1 MNDKSKLKLIGQVGL
16 SNRGMNQKFLS
27 RSRLAKAVSC
37 SLMPSLTLISLLS
50 PAAIAKQT
58 VESSTASIEKIIV
71 TGSRLRQ
78 DGSLEPTP
86 VTVIT
91 NEEIEA
97 SGKTNV
103 ADFINDL
110 PQLQNSST
118 PRSTGFTSSTGLQGA
133 NLLNLRN
140 LGTNRTLVLL
150 DGRRVVPGVPT
161 GSVDLSLLPSALIKR
176 VDIVTGGASAA
187 YGADAVAGVVN
198 LVLDTKYS
206 GVKAH
211 IQGGSSTEGDAESR
225 SASLAAGTN
234 FANGR
239 GHIVGN
245 LEYAENKAAFAR
257 DRSWGRSKSIIPNP
271 AYEQGNGKYENIVS
285 NSGLGLATPGGLAIS
300 GPLRGTQFD
309 NNGNS
314 MPFDFGPSTGNGFI
328 AVSPDAYNPVA
339 LQQLIAPLER
349 YSSFI
354 HATFDINDTTSIYSE
369 ASYGKSTVRQETLP
383 LFRFANQK
391 VTNDNA
397 YLDETLAGRLADTGE
412 TSFIMGKLGVNL
424 GVAEPVGER
433 EIQRYLV
440 GIDGELND
448 SWSWNAYYQY
458 GDVDIN
464 VRAENNPI
472 VPNFILAADA
482 VFDKGGNVVCR
493 SALTDLS
500 SDCVPYNLFGN
511 QSVSQATKDYV
522 TGTAV
527 SNQKI
532 KQHVF
537 SIGMTGVVT
546 ELWAGPLTAAFGL
559 DYRRDSGSG
568 DADERSINDE
578 FFVGNFKPF
587 SGKVNV
593 KEAYIEIGLPLL
605 DDVEFGTFDFNTAV
619 RRTDYS
625 NSGVV
630 TTWKGGVVYSPVDEL
645 RFRVTRSSDIRAPN
659 INDLFSGGR
668 VRASAVNDPF
678 RSGESTQ
685 YLENSGGNPELK
697 PEKADTLTVG
707 GSYSPSWLD
716 GFSMSIDYFDI
727 DIEDAIADLSSQN
740 ILDNCY
746 EGQTSYCA
754 YIDRNDAGSI
764 TKILKLPFNF
774 QAERMTGIDMEFAYA
789 MDIGPGEFQVR
800 AFATRVTNLSLGA
813 PGSLSFVSRQGEVG
827 NNAGAANSGT
837 PDWRGTGNITY
848 TTDMGTS
855 FGAKIRFIGEAVV
868 ESDFSESYLDG
879 NNISAQTYVDLSFSQ
894 TFDVSTGKLKVY
906 SVIDN
911 LFDRDPPIVPSL
923 AGTSPLDLPT
933 NGTLYDTIGRTI
945 RIGARVEF

>member
-1 MNDKSKLKLIGQVGL
+1 MNDKSKLKLIGQVEL
-16 SNRGMNQKFLS
+16 SNGGVSQNSFS
-27 RSRLAKAVSC
+27 RSRLAKAMSF
-37 SLMPSLTLISLLS
+37 SLMPSLALVSLLS
-50 PAAIAKQT
+50 PAAIAQQN
-58 VESSTASIEKIIV
+58 VEPSTASIEKILV

-97 SGKTNV
+97 SGKTNI
-103 ADFINDL
+103 ADFVNDL

-118 PRSTGFTSSTGLQGA
+118 PRSAGFTSSTGLQGA

-198 LVLDTKYS
+198 LVLDTKYT

-211 IQGGSSTEGDAESR
+211 IQGGSSTEGDAESK
-225 SASLAAGTN
+225 SASLAAGTS

-257 DRSWGRSKSIIPNP
+257 DRNWARSKSIIPNP
-271 AYEQGNGKYENIVS
+271 AYEQGNGEYENIVS
-285 NSGLGLATPGGLAIS
+285 NSGLGLATPGGLVIS

-309 NNGNS
+309 DNGNP
-314 MPFDFGPSTGNGFI
+314 MPFDFGPSTGNGFLAI
-328 AVSPDAYNPVA
+328 SPDAYNPIA

-349 YSSFI
+349 YSSFM
-354 HATFDINDTTSIYSE
+354 HVTFDINDTTSIYGE

-391 VTNDNA
+391 VTSDNA
-397 YLDETLAGRLADTGE
+397 YIDAITAGRLADTGE

-433 EIQRYLV
+433 EIQRYLI
-440 GIDGELND
+440 GIDGELNND
-448 SWSWNAYYQY
+448 WSWNAYYQY

-482 VFDKGGNVVCR
+482 VFDGAGNIVCR
-493 SALTDLS
+493 SALTNS
-500 SDCVPYNLFGN
+500 GSDCVPYNVFGN
-511 QSVSQATKDYV
+511 QAVSQVTKDYV

-537 SIGMTGVVT
+537 SASMTGIVT
-546 ELWAGPLTAAFGL
+546 ELWAGPLTAAFGM
-559 DYRRDSGSG
+559 DYRRESGSG
-568 DADERSINDE
+568 DADERSINND

-587 SGKVNV
+587 SGKLNV
-593 KEAYIEIGLPLL
+593 KEGYVEIGLPLL
-605 DDVEFGTFDFNTAV
+605 DDIDLGNVDFNTAV
-619 RRTDYS
+619 RWTDYS
-625 NSGVV
+625 NSGSV
-630 TTWKGGVVYSPVDEL
+630 TTWKGGIVYSPIDEL

-678 RSGESTQ
+678 KEGESTQ
-685 YLENSGGNPELK
+685 YLERSGGNPDLK

-707 GSYSPSWLD
+707 GSYAPTWLD
-716 GFSMSIDYFDI
+716 GFSMSVDYFDI
-727 DIEDAIADLSSQN
+727 EIEDAIADLSSQN

-754 YIDRNDAGSI
+754 YVDRNEMGSVTQI
-764 TKILKLPFNF
+764 SRLPFNF
-774 QAERMTGIDMEFAYA
+774 QEERMTGIDMEFAYA
-789 MDIGPGEFQVR
+789 MNIGAGELKMR
-800 AFATRVTNLSLGA
+800 AFATRVTNLSLGV
-813 PGSLSFVSRQGEVG
+813 PGTISFVSRQGEVG
-827 NNAGAANSGT
+827 NNAGATDSGT

-848 TTDMGTS
+848 ETDGGTS

-868 ESDFSESYLDG
+868 ESDFSHRYLDG
-879 NNISAQTYVDLSFSQ
+879 NNVSAQTYIDLNFSQ
-894 TFDVSTGKLKVY
+894 TFDVSTGKLKIY
-906 SVIDN
+906 GVIDN
-911 LFDRDPPIVPSL
+911 LFDRNPPVVPSL
-923 AGTSPLDLPT
+923 AGTSALDLPT
-933 NGTLYDTIGRTI
+933 NGTLYDTLGRTI
-945 RIGARVEF
+945 RIGARIEF